1 MGSAEKAVAASAWN
15 KVERFMIFLRR
26 GHAGL
31 RGHFRFGRF
40 RSREYKPRGVCPGK
54 KLEAL
59 VKLGISVK
67 LVWLFLFVLQ
77 SPEWPY
83 RRTYGFNG
91 NARGRTAGG
100 LKHPPL
106 QLQMR

>member
-1 MGSAEKAVAASAWN
+1 
-15 KVERFMIFLRR
+15 
-26 GHAGL
+26 
-31 RGHFRFGRF
+31 
-40 RSREYKPRGVCPGK
+40 
-54 KLEAL
+54 

-100 LKHPPL
+100 LKHAPL
-106 QLQMR
+106 QLQMRLLPDFSGPAGSFVVAGFCGRKMPAGTPALLRS